1 MCHSIQELSLKREE
15 DMGISNYD
23 SIIENQA
30 VAEHDEWDKEYD
42 GLTEKLKEVVI
53 ENFEAD
59 EIKFMEENNII

>member
-1 MCHSIQELSLKREE
+1 
-15 DMGISNYD
+15 MGISNYD